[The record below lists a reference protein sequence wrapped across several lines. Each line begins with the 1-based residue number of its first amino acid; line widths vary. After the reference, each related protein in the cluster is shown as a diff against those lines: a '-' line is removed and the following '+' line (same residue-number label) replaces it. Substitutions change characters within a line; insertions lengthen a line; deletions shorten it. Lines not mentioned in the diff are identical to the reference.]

1 MKPSDCEMLYRDG
14 RHYDLENAWFVED
27 IPFFLSMV
35 QRYGQPVLE
44 LACGTGRITLP
55 IAEAGYRVT
64 GLDLSAGM
72 LATARAKAA
81 GRGLDVEWVQADC
94 RTFDL
99 GRQFALV
106 LFPFNSIA
114 HLHDLESIEAC
125 FARVRAHLA
134 PHGRFVIDMFNPK
147 LEYLIRQPGAARRPV
162 AEYDDPDGGG
172 PVIITEDTVYDR
184 ANQVNYIKWY
194 FSIGGQ
200 EEVMVQDLNMR
211 MFFPQELDALLK
223 YNGLPVDAK
232 YGDYDGSP
240 FRSDSPKQLVVC
252 RRA

>member
-134 PHGRFVIDMFNPK
+134 PHGRFVIDMFNPR
-147 LEYLIRQPGAARRPV
+147 LEYLTRQPGVARRPV

-172 PVIITEDTVYDR
+172 PVIITEDNVYDR

-240 FRSDSPKQLVVC
+240 FLSDSPKQLVVC